1 MPTKNCSKV
10 KKVKQESLNTHVADV
25 NYEDEDDWK
34 VRLINQTNNVNVK
47 ELIKRQPFWKC
58 EQHTFQ
64 PNGLNEAEV
73 ALLIFKL

>member
-1 MPTKNCSKV
+1 M
-10 KKVKQESLNTHVADV
+10 
-25 NYEDEDDWK
+25 
-34 VRLINQTNNVNVK
+34 RLINQTNNVNVK
-47 ELIKRQPFWKC
+47 ELIKRQPFWKR